1 MPQNIFSMAYK
12 SRVFSISLL
21 KFSYMSASVS
31 IPKKIHKEIIPK
43 QYSLLE
49 YLAREERAKEK
60 HEFYN
65 GIIIKMPNSKFTHNL
80 IAMNMAYALKYI
92 LKSKKQSYFV
102 LGDGQK
108 VYIESEN
115 IAVYPDALVVFEK
128 PQFFGG
134 REDMLL
140 NPIMVIEILSR
151 KTSVY
156 DRTTKFDLYR
166 LIPSFK
172 EYVLIN
178 PQKIDIETRYRED
191 NDLWRITSYSTQNED
206 IDLKSLNIE
215 LKIADIYENVVF

>member
-1 MPQNIFSMAYK
+1 M
-12 SRVFSISLL
+12 
-21 KFSYMSASVS
+21 SVS
-31 IPKKIHKEIIPK
+31 ISIAKKPQKEIVPK
-43 QYSLLE
+43 SYSLLE

-65 GIIIKMPNSKFTHNL
+65 GTIIKMPNTKFTHNL
-80 IAMNMAYALKYI
+80 IAMNMAFVLKYI
-92 LKSKKQSYFV
+92 LKSKKQPYFV

-115 IAVYPDALVVFEK
+115 VAVYPDALVVFEN

-140 NPIMVIEILSR
+140 NPIMVIEVLSR

-178 PQKIDIETRYRED
+178 PQKIDIETRFRED
-191 NDLWRITSYSTQNED
+191 NDLWRITSYNTDNQD
-206 IDLKSLNIE
+206 ISLKSLDINVNISE
-215 LKIADIYENVVF
+215 IYENVTL